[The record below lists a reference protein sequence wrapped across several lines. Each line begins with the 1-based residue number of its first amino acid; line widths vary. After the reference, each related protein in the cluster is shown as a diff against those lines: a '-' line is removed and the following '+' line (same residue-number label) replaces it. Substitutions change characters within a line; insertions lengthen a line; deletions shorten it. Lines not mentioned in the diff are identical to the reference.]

1 MHEKAAVGLEGYA
14 GQEARIVARQKDGK
28 PPAVGIDVA
37 IAAHRNR
44 LHSLFGAVGLVRD
57 EAFQRIRSDGRIDD
71 VRGDAISAPLAR
83 CRPRQTPDRLL
94 GGIIGCGAFVAYL
107 TPIRSEEHTSE
118 LQSLMRISY
127 AVFC

>member
-1 MHEKAAVGLEGYA
+1 MHEKAAVGLEGHA

-83 CRPRQTPDRLL
+83 CRPRQTPDR
-94 GGIIGCGAFVAYL
+94 
-107 TPIRSEEHTSE
+107 RSEEHTSE
-118 LQSLMRISY
+118 LPSLMRISY
-127 AVFC
+127 SVFCLKKTKTC